1 MSRFFPIGKE
11 GAIKAYAT
19 QGECEAAEGQ
29 ACFDIGE
36 DEPGDFDLVDGAAV
50 LNQTKKDERL
60 AAELLAGR
68 VADRVIKIQRG
79 DEVIALISIL
89 NEDKGLNASQVQTF
103 VSTYAPIMQ
112 MVQSG
117 SFPTAKTMVEAV
129 TPDGVIV
136 TADDKTKIIAK
147 LDELI
152 AYFA

>member
-1 MSRFFPIGKE
+1 MSRFFPLGKE
-11 GAIKAYAT
+11 GAIKAYGS

-29 ACFDIGE
+29 ACFDIGD
-36 DEPGDFDLVDGAAV
+36 DEPGDFDLVEGAAV
-50 LNQTKKDERL
+50 LNQTKKDARL
-60 AAELLAGR
+60 AADLLAGR
-68 VADRVIKIQRG
+68 IAERVQKINRADS
-79 DEVIALISIL
+79 VIALISIL
-89 NEDKGLNASQVQTF
+89 NEDKGLNAGQVQTF
-103 VSTYAPIMQ
+103 AATYAPIMQ
-112 MVQSG
+112 MLQSG